1 MHSYI
6 SIKQGNDNLLKFN
19 FTGFYEYLTSI
30 AGGKK
35 SPSSATTIVT
45 DIQNYFL
52 YTNPNSN
59 TALPYYDLLLDMNRL
74 KNYLQH
80 LQNNFQFAATTISEK
95 IRRLRIAIEYT
106 LYKENANEC
115 NTIMFMRCTKIL
127 TNLSK
132 WGRSITKEIRQQR
145 NQHALVSQQEVCF
158 DQLLI

>member
-1 MHSYI
+1 MSTHKTTEKSHCATTHTDPRPTNICCSSTQGSSNVSSIYIGIYMHSYT

-19 FTGFYEYLTSI
+19 FPGFYEYLTSI

-59 TALPYYDLLLDMNRL
+59 TALPYYDLLLDMNHL

-80 LQNNFQFAATTISEK
+80 LQNNFQFAAT
-95 IRRLRIAIEYT
+95 
-106 LYKENANEC
+106 
-115 NTIMFMRCTKIL
+115 
-127 TNLSK
+127 
-132 WGRSITKEIRQQR
+132 
-145 NQHALVSQQEVCF
+145 
-158 DQLLI
+158 D